1 VKWFEALG
9 DLVAYDLLGLSPD
22 DRLGVAV
29 QFFVM
34 DVAQIFFLLALV
46 IYLMGWLRAFVA
58 PEKVREFVRGK
69 PQWLAR
75 SLAIILGAVTPFC
88 SCSSVPLFIGF
99 VEARIPMGVTFSFLI
114 ASPMINEIAL
124 VMLIYLVG
132 WEIALMYLL
141 AGLVVAYVGGVIMEK
156 LKTERWVEGYVWDI
170 EMAGGQQ
177 GIKVDRSLVGRHH
190 TALADVKEI
199 FRRLWKWVLAGI
211 AVGAIF
217 HGYVPQE
224 WVEKHLAGEQAWW
237 SVPAAVLMGVPL
249 YSNAV
254 GVIPVIEAML
264 LKGVPI
270 GTALALMMSIA
281 ALSLPELIILRKVIK
296 WPALIW
302 FVVILAVAFMLV
314 GWLFNFMFA

>member
-1 VKWFEALG
+1 MFEALG
-9 DLVAYDLLGLSPD
+9 NLVAFDWFGLSPD
-22 DRLGVAV
+22 DRFGAAV

-75 SLAIILGAVTPFC
+75 SLAILLGAVTPFC

-124 VMLIYLVG
+124 VMLIYLLG
-132 WEIALMYLL
+132 WEVALLYLL
-141 AGLVVAYVGGVIMEK
+141 AGLLVAYVGGVVMEK
-156 LKTERWVEGYVWDI
+156 LKTERWVEAYVWEI
-170 EMAGGQQ
+170 QMAGAQA
-177 GIKVDRSLVGRHH
+177 GIKPDKSWLGRHH
-190 TALADVKEI
+190 SAVAEVKEI

-211 AVGAIF
+211 AVGALF

-224 WVEKHLAGEQAWW
+224 WVETHLSHQAWW
-237 SVPAAVLMGVPL
+237 SVPAAVLMGIPL

-264 LKGVPI
+264 GKGVPI

-281 ALSLPELIILRKVIK
+281 ALSLPELIILRKVIQ

-302 FVVILAVAFMLV
+302 FVGILAVAFMLV
-314 GWLFNFMFA
+314 GWLFNYMFA